1 MTITPPN
8 EAGKPPPWRSA
19 RWQSCPIVGSDERA
33 RAPFGIEARP
43 LLAFGTIFP
52 EEK

>member
-1 MTITPPN
+1 MKRAN
-8 EAGKPPPWRSA
+8 RRLGDSA
-19 RWQSCPIVGSDERA
+19 RWQSCPIAGSDERA

-43 LLAFGTIFP
+43 LLAFDTILP